1 MKTVKYV
8 GSRVPRLRVHVVVN
22 SQEVDSRG
30 YPVGRGTVLTISD
43 AEANVLLGNTPHR
56 VDDVGKIQSGFYVDG
71 TLGEAG
77 LTGEK
82 WELVE
87 EPASEAAST
96 LPVEPTLNAPSRS
109 RKSTADTAVVAT
121 DPA

>member
-8 GSRVPRLRVHVVVN
+8 GSRAPRLRVHVVVN
-22 SQEVDSRG
+22 GQEVDSRG
-30 YPVGRGTVLTISD
+30 YPVGRGTVLNVSD
-43 AEANVLLGNTPHR
+43 AEADVLLGNTPHK
-56 VDDVGKIQSGFYVDG
+56 VDDVGKILSGFYVDG
-71 TLGEAG
+71 SLGEAG

-87 EPASEAAST
+87 EPAPEVAPTS
-96 LPVEPTLNAPSRS
+96 PVEPALNVSSRS